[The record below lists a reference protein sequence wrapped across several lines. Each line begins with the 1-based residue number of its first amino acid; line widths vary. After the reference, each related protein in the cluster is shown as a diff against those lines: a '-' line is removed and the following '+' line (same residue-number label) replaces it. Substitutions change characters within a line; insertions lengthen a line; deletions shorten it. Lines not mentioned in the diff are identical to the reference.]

1 MGMEKIAGF
10 YVPSPGAQ
18 VHTPGFIS
26 KLPQK
31 SDPCPVTGSHIQPAA
46 ARGQKRQF
54 NQIAA
59 VFQAAG
65 MALHYLSSRAFST
78 ESTLPRAS
86 SSGT

>member
-1 MGMEKIAGF
+1 MEKIAGF
-10 YVPSPGAQ
+10 YVTSPGTQ
-18 VHTPGFIS
+18 VQALGFIP
-26 KLPQK
+26 LFPQEP
-31 SDPCPVTGSHIQPAA
+31 DPVSVTGSHIQPAA
-46 ARGQKRQF
+46 ALGQKSQF
-54 NQIAA
+54 DQIAA